1 MNKVKAKILKKKER
15 CLSCGNNPT
24 NHTRSF
30 IMQTIA
36 VPLSPIVRA
45 LSYFDIPFFRRAVK
59 TIMTPY
65 LWLFRGIG
73 FLHMNT
79 DSTKSF
85 TERSEVIWNEAK
97 QRGILMEQFVIIN
110 KPIEQ
115 YRAKIQGSW
124 HYFESLP
131 IPPHLPQLSYSWMDD
146 KWLLKKKL
154 LEANIPVPKGARV
167 SSLRQ
172 ALKIFETLRK
182 PVITKPSLG
191 SRGRHTTT
199 FIHTA
204 EELTEGFKVAQ
215 QLSLFVV
222 IEEMLMGSVY
232 RATYVGGE
240 IVGILRGDPPRITGD
255 GTHTVGELIEKK
267 NKEKDPRV
275 KDVLIT
281 KKTIEFLSR
290 LGYTLDSILEKDKTI
305 DLSEKIGTSY
315 GGFAAEDSPRTHPKT
330 LEYLKRAGDL
340 LNAPV
345 IGFDFIIPDITADP
359 DSQHWG
365 IIEANSLPFI
375 NLHHFP
381 LEGPSINVAGKVW
394 DLWNK

>member
-1 MNKVKAKILKKKER
+1 MNKKER
-15 CLSCGNNPT
+15 CLYCGNNPT

-36 VPLSPIVRA
+36 VPLAPIVRT
-45 LSYFDIPFFRRAVK
+45 LSLFDIPFFRKIVK
-59 TIMTPY
+59 IIMTPY

-73 FLHMNT
+73 FLKMNT
-79 DSTKSF
+79 DPEKAF
-85 TERSEVIWNEAK
+85 TERSLVIWQEAK
-97 QRGILMEQFVIIN
+97 RREIEMQQFVILD

-115 YRAKIQGSW
+115 YRAKINGSW
-124 HYFESLP
+124 QYFESLP
-131 IPPHLPQLSYSWMDD
+131 IPPKLPQLSYSWMDD

-154 LEANIPVPKGARV
+154 KEANIPVPQGARV
-167 SSLRQ
+167 SSLKG
-172 ALKIFETLRK
+172 ALKVFKTLKK

-199 FIHTA
+199 FIHTE
-204 EELTEGFKVAQ
+204 EELAQGFKVAQ
-215 QLSLFVV
+215 TLSLFVV

-255 GTHTVGELIEKK
+255 GLHSIGELIAKK
-267 NKEKDPRV
+267 NKEKDSRV
-275 KDVLIT
+275 KDVIIT
-281 KKTIEFLSR
+281 KKTIEFLNRQGFS
-290 LGYTLDSILEKDKTI
+290 LDTVLETNKTI

-315 GGFAAEDSPRTHPKT
+315 GGFAAEDSPKTHPKT
-330 LEYLKRAGDL
+330 LAYLKKAGDL

-345 IGFDFIIPDITADP
+345 IGFDFIIPHIEEDP
-359 DSQHWG
+359 DNQHWG

-381 LEGPSINVAGKVW
+381 LEGPSKNVAGKVW

>member
-1 MNKVKAKILKKKER
+1 MKKKKER
-15 CLSCGNNPT
+15 CLYCGNNPT

-30 IMQTIA
+30 IMQTVA
-36 VPLSPIVRA
+36 VPLSPVVRI
-45 LSYFDIPFFRRAVK
+45 LSLFDIPLFRK
-59 TIMTPY
+59 LTKIILTPY
-65 LWLFRGIG
+65 LHLFRILG
-73 FLHMNT
+73 LLKLNN
-79 DSTKSF
+79 DSSKAF

-97 QRGILMEQFVIIN
+97 QRGITMQQFVILD

-115 YRAKIQGSW
+115 YRAKINNSW
-124 HYFESLP
+124 QYFESLP
-131 IPPHLPQLSYSWMDD
+131 IPPYLPQLSYSWMDD

-154 LEANIPVPKGARV
+154 LDAQIPVPKGARV
-167 SSLRQ
+167 SSLKQ
-172 ALKIFETLRK
+172 ALKVFETLHK

-199 FIHTA
+199 FIHTK
-204 EELTEGFKVAQ
+204 EELTEGFNIAQ
-215 QLSLFVV
+215 KLSLFVV
-222 IEEMLMGSVY
+222 VEEMLMGSVY

-240 IVGILRGDPPRITGD
+240 IVGILRGDPPRITGN
-255 GTHTVGELIEKK
+255 GIQTVQELIDKK
-267 NKEKDPRV
+267 NREKDSRV
-275 KDVLIT
+275 KDVVVT
-281 KKTIEFLSR
+281 KKTVEFLSR
-290 LGYTLDSILEKDKTI
+290 LGYRLDSILEKDKTI

-345 IGFDFIIPDITADP
+345 IGFDFIIPDIEADP

-394 DLWNK
+394 DLWK